1 MYKKTPKKQT
11 TVLSRRKTWSEYN
24 KTSWL
29 KLTADVRR
37 NGRWRIARHE
47 LCYCILY
54 YGNKIT
60 TRSRHLEWKRQES
73 SVPWEENFEQPE
85 ERNVKRDEEL
95 MEECEEYEWETEL
108 VLLCS
113 YWLSWFRGKS
123 VLSLLGRR
131 FAYSKKLRK
140 SRQNSKKPLKLRHH

>member
-1 MYKKTPKKQT
+1 
-11 TVLSRRKTWSEYN
+11 
-24 KTSWL
+24 
-29 KLTADVRR
+29 
-37 NGRWRIARHE
+37 
-47 LCYCILY
+47 
-54 YGNKIT
+54 
-60 TRSRHLEWKRQES
+60 
-73 SVPWEENFEQPE
+73 
-85 ERNVKRDEEL
+85 

-140 SRQNSKKPLKLRHH
+140 SRQNSKKPLKQRHH